1 MIGVPLNFCTENQK
15 EQPSFQ
21 AARQAIQ
28 AARQAIQSKPPW
40 IYLTMRLKPAA
51 KEMFLFFYFSLFL
64 FFFFFFRRDA
74 LKEQFGKEPSTVRC
88 LAVKS
93 ALLGTI
99 FNVLR
104 FRKNNVLNFQKI
116 VFGAFRRKL
125 FGNLGKHI

>member
-51 KEMFLFFYFSLFL
+51 KEMFLFFLFFSFSFLFL
-64 FFFFFFRRDA
+64 FFFRRDA
-74 LKEQFGKEPSTVRC
+74 LKEQFGKEPSTVKC

-93 ALLGTI
+93 ALLGT
-99 FNVLR
+99 R
-104 FRKNNVLNFQKI
+104 HPRKEKEADV
-116 VFGAFRRKL
+116 
-125 FGNLGKHI
+125 